1 MPTFQFPP
9 PGPSKPLRLEQCPE
23 QLPLG
28 GFWPRGI
35 GDLRDLK
42 LLRNLWFKHHQSLQ
56 QVGKGRFHQMEV
68 FMRNKTESSG
78 IRSSLSAN
86 MQHWQ
91 TEGWGPG
98 LIHLY
103 ISIPFYGRHLFHL
116 CYQLT
121 SPPTQVEQHSV
132 KLFWRFRGRDFPQH
146 DRQGDL
152 GAVAGEEGVCG
163 GL

>member
-1 MPTFQFPP
+1 
-9 PGPSKPLRLEQCPE
+9 
-23 QLPLG
+23 
-28 GFWPRGI
+28 
-35 GDLRDLK
+35 
-42 LLRNLWFKHHQSLQ
+42 
-56 QVGKGRFHQMEV
+56 
-68 FMRNKTESSG
+68 
-78 IRSSLSAN
+78 

-116 CYQLT
+116 CLSFNIFPLIQI
-121 SPPTQVEQHSV
+121 EQHCV

-152 GAVAGEEGVCG
+152 GAVAGEEGVGG